1 MVRFDNI
8 LKRLFAFVTGIK
20 FRIKNKFIY
29 WFVYKKTMYALKN
42 DYTSQS
48 WNVYAFTNRV
58 LSTISSIYANY
69 TYIFVLHKN
78 LHFYTCDDF
87 FPQQI
92 LPDIDINLFFIDET
106 TSYMN
111 LPNNTT
117 SKKYLITYSFLMTV
131 ILYRARL

>member
-1 MVRFDNI
+1 MHRKMIIPAKVE
-8 LKRLFAFVTGIK
+8 
-20 FRIKNKFIY
+20 
-29 WFVYKKTMYALKN
+29 M
-42 DYTSQS
+42 
-48 WNVYAFTNRV
+48 
-58 LSTISSIYANY
+58 STHSLTEFYLRY
-69 TYIFVLHKN
+69 PQFMWTHTYIFVLHKN

-87 FPQQI
+87 VPQQI

-131 ILYRARL
+131 ILYRDRL